1 MISILILCSYD
12 LIQSNQTINT
22 AIELVKSQSSE
33 FNLSRCEQS
42 EVSGN
47 FLTNESLI
55 QIENSDSIIID
66 ITKLN
71 FNLIFEF
78 GYCLSKGK
86 KILLVF
92 DESKNLDS
100 REMSEIGLFDEI
112 DCKEYKDSKSLAL
125 LIEEVQ
131 EIKEIYQAPNL
142 IDKSAPIYMLDTLYK
157 TDVST
162 RILSKL
168 KKSKIR
174 FRSFDPSEQSRISA
188 YVALNEVQK
197 SVAIVVTLL
206 SKKLADHV
214 HNNYR
219 AAFLSGLAYGL
230 EKILL
235 LLQENGESTSQDYK
249 GLITTYADLRDID
262 KQINILAPK
271 VMDELQ
277 DFAGKEI
284 LRRPQLLLERLELGA
299 PAAENEMSTL
309 DQYYVD
315 TDESAQ
321 TLCGNARLVVGRK
334 GAGKTALFIHIRNEL
349 RRTRKNIILDLRPEG
364 HQLKRLKHLVLDL
377 LEDAVKEHIATAFW
391 EYLLLLECCHKI
403 LLTDKIFH
411 TRDQKMYSLYQQLA
425 DIYGD
430 KDVDVDIDFSERMY
444 QLVQKISDDFKS
456 QYGEDKIQYLR
467 TNEVTQLIYK
477 HDIPKLREALLEYL
491 KQKKQVW
498 ILFDN
503 IDKGWPTRGVT
514 VTDITILKALLEAT
528 RKLEKYFNKKD
539 IEFHPVIFV
548 RNDVFELLVEESSDR
563 GKESKVSL
571 DWTDRDLLK
580 EFLRKRII
588 NNNNNTFTEE
598 ILFEDAWEK
607 ICTTHTNG
615 ENTADMIIERSLMR
629 PRNLLSIIN
638 YARSYAVNLRRQRI
652 EEEDILKALN
662 TYSADIDSEV
672 GYEIRDVF
680 PEAEEILYYFIDTE
694 KIFSVGKLKEFIQN
708 SNISIEQDKVIE
720 ILLWFAFL
728 GVCRERDSELKI
740 TYIYDIFYD
749 MKKLRQLAKGLKD
762 DSVLVSINPAFCP
775 FLEI

>member
-1 MISILILCSYD
+1 M
-12 LIQSNQTINT
+12 
-22 AIELVKSQSSE
+22 
-33 FNLSRCEQS
+33 
-42 EVSGN
+42 
-47 FLTNESLI
+47 
-55 QIENSDSIIID
+55 NS
-66 ITKLN
+66 
-71 FNLIFEF
+71 
-78 GYCLSKGK
+78 
-86 KILLVF
+86 
-92 DESKNLDS
+92 DS
-100 REMSEIGLFDEI
+100 REMSEIGLFDAI
-112 DCKEYKDSKSLAL
+112 GYKEYEDAKSLVPI
-125 LIEEVQ
+125 IESILN
-131 EIKEIYQAPNL
+131 IKDIYQAPNL

-157 TDVST
+157 TDISI

-188 YVALNEVQK
+188 YVALDEVQK
-197 SVAIVVTLL
+197 SVAIVVNLL
-206 SKKLADHV
+206 PNESTDYLR
-214 HNNYR
+214 NNYR

-235 LLQENGESTSQDYK
+235 LLQQQDENLIPIHYK
-249 GLITTYADLRDID
+249 GLVTAYNDSKDID

-271 VMDELQ
+271 VMDALQ
-277 DFAGKEI
+277 NFAGKAV
-284 LRRPQLLLERLELGA
+284 LKRPQQLLEKLELGA

-321 TLCGNARLVVGRK
+321 TLSGNARLVVGRK

-349 RRTRKNIILDLRPEG
+349 RRTRKNIILDLKPEG
-364 HQLKRLKHLVLDL
+364 HQLQRLKHLVLDL
-377 LEDAVKEHIATAFW
+377 LEEAVKEHAATAFW

-403 LLTDKIFH
+403 LLTDKIIH
-411 TRDQKMYSLYQQLA
+411 TRDQKMYDSYQKLA

-430 KDVDVDIDFSERMY
+430 VDIDIEIDFSGRMY

-456 QYGEDKIQYLR
+456 KYGEDKIQYLR

-477 HDIPKLREALLEYL
+477 HDIPQLRDALSEYL

-528 RKLEKYFNKKD
+528 RKLEKSFEKKD
-539 IEFHPVIFV
+539 IVFHSVIFV

-588 NNNNNTFTEE
+588 NNNTTFKEE
-598 ILFEDAWEK
+598 TLFEDAWSK
-607 ICTTHTNG
+607 ICTTHING

-662 TYSADIDSEV
+662 TYSADIGSEV

-680 PEAEEILYYFIDTE
+680 PDAEEILYHFIDTE
-694 KIFSVGKLKEFIQN
+694 KLFSVGKLKEFIQN

-720 ILLWFAFL
+720 ILL
-728 GVCRERDSELKI
+728 
-740 TYIYDIFYD
+740 
-749 MKKLRQLAKGLKD
+749 
-762 DSVLVSINPAFCP
+762 
-775 FLEI
+775 